1 MHQKQVPHF
10 CAKCLPWS
18 LRTSFH
24 GRSDVPV
31 RGNVPPFPRGP
42 MSSTEASSVSVTHM
56 QLNSRLGQ
64 GWGLKFVLCL
74 RSTTTYD
81 GLYADVAQRP
91 QPTPFSSAGGGE
103 DLIRNQLGRAEA
115 QPSSE
120 FNATEVGI
128 QETPG
133 MRFQVADQIWS
144 SLKVKVVKGVKGFAL
159 RKHRKTALQLSTTA
173 GRANFCLLCV
183 TCVLKRTR
191 RDQCH
196 RLYSETLRR
205 SVAQAFASRPSV
217 GQKLVHCS
225 VSKFSDVPPLSI
237 YNQGPINLLI
247 NGLIVSS
254 VGLFPR

>member
-1 MHQKQVPHF
+1 MVY
-10 CAKCLPWS
+10 
-18 LRTSFH
+18 
-24 GRSDVPV
+24 
-31 RGNVPPFPRGP
+31 
-42 MSSTEASSVSVTHM
+42 M
-56 QLNSRLGQ
+56 QMWPKDHR
-64 GWGLKFVLCL
+64 
-74 RSTTTYD
+74 
-81 GLYADVAQRP
+81 
-91 QPTPFSSAGGGE
+91 PTPFSSAGGGE
-103 DLIRNQLGRAEA
+103 DLFRNQLGRAEA

-120 FNATEVGI
+120 LNATEVGI
-128 QETPG
+128 QEAMG
-133 MRFQVADQIWS
+133 MRFQVADQVWS
-144 SLKVKVVKGVKGFAL
+144 SLKVKVVKGVKGFTL

-217 GQKLVHCS
+217 GQKLVHCL

>member
-1 MHQKQVPHF
+1 M
-10 CAKCLPWS
+10 
-18 LRTSFH
+18 
-24 GRSDVPV
+24 PV

-64 GWGLKFVLCL
+64 GWGLKFVFCL

-103 DLIRNQLGRAEA
+103 DLFRNQLGRAEA

-133 MRFQVADQIWS
+133 MRFQKW
-144 SLKVKVVKGVKGFAL
+144 L
-159 RKHRKTALQLSTTA
+159 
-173 GRANFCLLCV
+173 
-183 TCVLKRTR
+183 TR
-191 RDQCH
+191 YDLH
-196 RLYSETLRR
+196 
-205 SVAQAFASRPSV
+205 SR
-217 GQKLVHCS
+217 
-225 VSKFSDVPPLSI
+225 
-237 YNQGPINLLI
+237 
-247 NGLIVSS
+247 
-254 VGLFPR
+254 

>member
-1 MHQKQVPHF
+1 MVY
-10 CAKCLPWS
+10 
-18 LRTSFH
+18 
-24 GRSDVPV
+24 
-31 RGNVPPFPRGP
+31 
-42 MSSTEASSVSVTHM
+42 M
-56 QLNSRLGQ
+56 QMWPKDHR
-64 GWGLKFVLCL
+64 
-74 RSTTTYD
+74 
-81 GLYADVAQRP
+81 
-91 QPTPFSSAGGGE
+91 PTPFSSAGGGE

-120 FNATEVGI
+120 LNATEVGI
-128 QETPG
+128 QEV
-133 MRFQVADQIWS
+133 MDDQVWS

-191 RDQCH
+191 QDQCH